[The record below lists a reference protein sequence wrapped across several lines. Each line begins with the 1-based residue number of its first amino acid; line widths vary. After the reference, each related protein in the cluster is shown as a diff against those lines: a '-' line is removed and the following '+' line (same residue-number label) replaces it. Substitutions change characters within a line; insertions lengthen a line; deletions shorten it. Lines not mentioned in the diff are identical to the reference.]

1 MKNKVYLGDRKIL
14 LSLSGWIDI
23 ATKTIILLDRETG
36 IRDRTG
42 IQGEWEFKEEWGFKE
57 EREFKGNGNS
67 RKNGN
72 STKNGNLRKKRT
84 VYKNCS
90 LGKDKNRSIYFIEDF
105 RVLISISIVQ
115 ALSSGFSGFSI
126 FVIISLSFRA
136 WRCFV

>member
-1 MKNKVYLGDRKIL
+1 MGV
-14 LSLSGWIDI
+14 
-23 ATKTIILLDRETG
+23 
-36 IRDRTG
+36 
-42 IQGEWEFKEEWGFKE
+42 Q
-57 EREFKGNGNS
+57 
-67 RKNGN
+67 
-72 STKNGNLRKKRT
+72 KKRT

>member
-57 EREFKGNGNS
+57 EREFKEEWKFDKEWESEKKKEQFIKTVLWKEIKIGLFIL
-67 RKNGN
+67 
-72 STKNGNLRKKRT
+72 LRIF
-84 VYKNCS
+84 VFS
-90 LGKDKNRSIYFIEDF
+90 LES
-105 RVLISISIVQ
+105 
-115 ALSSGFSGFSI
+115 ALSK
-126 FVIISLSFRA
+126 L
-136 WRCFV
+136 